1 VKEYYDKTIIVFL
14 HEERVY
20 GEVENLGLYASKVKF
35 TKDGHEYEEL
45 MENDEFTIM
54 DELLISHVE
63 EE

>member
-20 GEVENLGLYASKVKF
+20 GQIENLGLYASIVKF
-35 TKDGHEYEEL
+35 TKDEHEYEEL
-45 MENDEFTIM
+45 IENEEFTIM
-54 DELLISHVE
+54 DEILISHVE

>member
-20 GEVENLGLYASKVKF
+20 GEIESLGLYASKVKF
-35 TKDGHEYEEL
+35 SKNGQDYEEL
-45 MENDEFTIM
+45 IENDEFTIM

>member
-1 VKEYYDKTIIVFL
+1 MKEYYDKTIIVFL

-20 GEVENLGLYASKVKF
+20 GEIESLGLYASKVKF
-35 TKDGHEYEEL
+35 SKNGQDYEEL
-45 MENDEFTIM
+45 IENDEFTIM

>member
-14 HEERVY
+14 HDERVY
-20 GEVENLGLYASKVKF
+20 GEVESLGLYASKVKF
-35 TKDGHEYEEL
+35 SKNGQDYEEL